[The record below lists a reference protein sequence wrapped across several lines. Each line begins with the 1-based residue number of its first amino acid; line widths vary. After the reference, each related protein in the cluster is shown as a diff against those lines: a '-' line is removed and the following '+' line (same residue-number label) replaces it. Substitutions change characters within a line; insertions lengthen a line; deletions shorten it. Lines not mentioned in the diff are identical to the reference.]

1 MFRALQIALVAAF
14 CAVYAAFGSDNLA
27 LGVPG
32 PADQVLDRDGY
43 ALGYSS
49 SARQPLWVTYRLT
62 ASEVTNRVVRRTDDF
77 QPDPWIETE
86 PVTPADYLRSGYDRG
101 HLAPAADMLWSS
113 NVMVESFLMS
123 NMSPQRPAFNRG
135 IWARLEQAVRQI
147 AVREGSVFVVTGPV
161 FDLTNG
167 VFESANTANRSPLA
181 IGRTGVRVPDGYY
194 KVLLDETP
202 PRKAIG
208 FILPNAGS
216 NRPLGEFACTVDDVE
231 RATGLDFFQGL
242 DDPSESEL
250 ESAPPDLQAWQMD
263 R

>member
-1 MFRALQIALVAAF
+1 MRRALQIALFVLF
-14 CAVYAAFGSDNLA
+14 CAVLPAFGTDNLVF
-27 LGVPG
+27 GVPG

-43 ALGYSS
+43 ALGYS
-49 SARQPLWVTYRLT
+49 AIHRQPLWVTYRLT

-86 PVTPADYLRSGYDRG
+86 QVTPADYLRSGYDRG
-101 HLAPAADMLWSS
+101 HLAPAADMLWST
-113 NVMVESFLMS
+113 NAMIESFLMS

-135 IWARLEQAVRQI
+135 VWAKLEQAVRNA

-167 VFESANTANRSPLA
+167 VFSTTNAVHQTPQA

-208 FILPNAGS
+208 FILSNSGS
-216 NRPLGEFACTVDDVE
+216 DRPLGEFACTVDDVE

-250 ESAPPDLQAWQMD
+250 ESAPPDLRAWHLD